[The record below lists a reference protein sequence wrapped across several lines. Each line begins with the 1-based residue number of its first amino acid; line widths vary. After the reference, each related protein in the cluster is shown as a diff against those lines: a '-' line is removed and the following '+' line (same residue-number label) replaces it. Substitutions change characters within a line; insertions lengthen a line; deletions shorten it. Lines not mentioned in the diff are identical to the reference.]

1 MLKRRR
7 RREDPAPPMPD
18 RRALE
23 KEMVN
28 LHRLLSTQR
37 FGTVKEMQA
46 FLDQTLAQ
54 TGGRVPEQA
63 AGSPAEQAQSVM
75 YEAWDAQGSLRVALA
90 RKAVEISGDCA
101 DAYVLLAEESAGS
114 AEEACELY
122 AQGVAAG
129 ERALGERTFRKEM
142 GHFWEVLETRP
153 YLRARA
159 GLAHCLW
166 ELGQREAASDH
177 WREMLRLN
185 PGDSLGVRYRL
196 INGLLQLGRDREVGK
211 LLRVYQ
217 GDAGADWLYSWALWA
232 FRTEGDSRRS
242 RRRLTEAMVH
252 NPYVPAYLRGLR
264 RLPRRLPETIGLGD
278 KDEAISYAAEAKA
291 IWQGTPGALDW
302 LAQVQQTLQ

>member
-7 RREDPAPPMPD
+7 PREDPAPPLTD

-23 KEMVN
+23 QEMAN
-28 LHRLLSTQR
+28 LHRLLSTRR
-37 FGTVKEMQA
+37 FGSVKEMKA
-46 FLDQTLAQ
+46 FLEQTLAQ
-54 TGGRVPEQA
+54 TEGRVPEQA
-63 AGSPAEQAQSVM
+63 AGSPVEQAQSVM
-75 YEAWDAQGSLRVALA
+75 YEAWDAQGSVRVALA
-90 RKAVEISGDCA
+90 RRALEISADCA
-101 DAYVLLAEESAGS
+101 DAYVLLAEETAHA
-114 AEEACELY
+114 AEEARGLY

-129 ERALGERTFRKEM
+129 ERALGERAFRKEV

-166 ELGQREAASDH
+166 ELGQREAALDH
-177 WREMLRLN
+177 WVDMLRLN

-196 INGLLQLGRDREVGK
+196 INGLLQSGRDREAGK

-217 GDAGADWLYSWALWA
+217 GDAGADWLYNWALWA

-264 RLPRRLPETIGLGD
+264 RLPRRSPESVGLGD
-278 KDEAISYAAEAKA
+278 EDEAVSYAAAAKV
-291 IWQGTPGALDW
+291 IWQETPGALGW
-302 LAQVQQTLQ
+302 LAHIQQAL

>member
-7 RREDPAPPMPD
+7 PREDPAPPLRD

-23 KEMVN
+23 KEMAN
-28 LHRLLSTQR
+28 LHRLLGTRR
-37 FGTVKEMQA
+37 FGSVKEMKG
-46 FLDQTLAQ
+46 FLEQTLAQ

-63 AGSPAEQAQSVM
+63 AGSPVEQAQNVM
-75 YEAWDAQGSLRVALA
+75 YEAWDAQGSVRVALA
-90 RKAVEISGDCA
+90 RRALEISADCA
-101 DAYVLLAEESAGS
+101 DAYVLLAEETAHT
-114 AEEACELY
+114 AEEARELY

-129 ERALGERTFRKEM
+129 ERALGETTFRKQV

-153 YLRARA
+153 YVRARA

-166 ELGQREAASDH
+166 ELGQREAALDH
-177 WREMLRLN
+177 WVDMLRLN
-185 PGDSLGVRYRL
+185 PGDGLGVRYRL
-196 INGLLQLGRDREVGK
+196 ITGLLQLGRDREAGK

-217 GDAGADWLYSWALWA
+217 GDAGANWLYSWALWA

-264 RLPRRLPETIGLGD
+264 RLPRCSPETVGPGD
-278 KDEAISYAAEAKA
+278 KDEAVGYAAAAKV
-291 IWQGTPGALDW
+291 IWQETPDALAW
-302 LAQVQQTLQ
+302 LTRIQQAL